1 MQSFHAEK
9 SKLRKSSKPPKKWT
23 TRRNEIAD
31 ALESDEDNIAMVACS
46 ECVKHNVVYYYD
58 RRQSVQCAAC
68 LRHQRNCDGT
78 FSLEEFRKVGVQ
90 KKKLKS

>member
-9 SKLRKSSKPPKKWT
+9 PKLWKFSKLPKKWT

-46 ECVKHNVVYYYD
+46 ECVKHNVVCYYD
-58 RRQSVQCAAC
+58 WRQSVQCVAY
-68 LRHQRNCDGT
+68 LRH
-78 FSLEEFRKVGVQ
+78 
-90 KKKLKS
+90 